1 MRLLFT
7 SILALCATSLLV
19 GCVGPEP
26 TGPARYGSQVE
37 SPKRPNNFSQKQYY
51 SSAPNKSGQ
60 FQNAQQ
66 PQLRRDSFQS
76 QQFRTWI
83 DSDPIYR
90 LLPGDQLNVFV
101 YSAPELNQ
109 TLIVGP
115 DGRVVMPLAQPV
127 MAANLSIEQLE
138 QKLRMA
144 LSSQLVDPEL
154 ELSPLT
160 YGSQRIFV
168 GGEVGQG
175 GIYEL
180 PGQIGVLEA
189 VFMAGGF
196 TNTSKTKHVVL
207 VRRHPSGA
215 PMMKVID
222 VRSVL
227 RGKSHAD
234 SMPLQRGDVIYV
246 PRSTIGN
253 INLFMQQY
261 IRDALPITFGLTY
274 DIGQQF

>member
-1 MRLLFT
+1 MRLIF
-7 SILALCATSLLV
+7 SPMIALCITSMLV

-26 TGPARYGSQVE
+26 TGSARYGSQVK
-37 SPKRPNNFSQKQYY
+37 PTKKPNNFSQKQYY
-51 SSAPNKSGQ
+51 SSAPNQSGQ

-66 PQLRRDSFQS
+66 PQLRRNSFQS
-76 QQFRTWI
+76 GQFRTWV

-138 QKLRMA
+138 QKLRQA

-160 YGSQRIFV
+160 YGSQRIFI
-168 GGEVGQG
+168 GGDVVQG
-175 GIYEL
+175 GIFEL
-180 PGQIGVLEA
+180 PGQIGVMEA

-196 TNTSKTKHVVL
+196 TNTAKTKQVVL
-207 VRRHPSGA
+207 VRRHPSGM

-234 SMPLQRGDVIYV
+234 TTPLQRGDVIYV

-274 DIGQQF
+274 NIGQQF